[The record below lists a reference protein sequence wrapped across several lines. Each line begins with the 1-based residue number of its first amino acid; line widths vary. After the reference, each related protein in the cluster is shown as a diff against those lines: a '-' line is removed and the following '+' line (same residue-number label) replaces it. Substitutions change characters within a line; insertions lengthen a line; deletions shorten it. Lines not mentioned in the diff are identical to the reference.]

1 MFRAFEDEEDDGLL
15 SFLSLDCQKPLYI
28 YQVLVLLLHHFVFPI
43 LKMMANSSEE
53 EIDIGGYDEEPE
65 AQSMELQAENYIG
78 QQDSDVDITQNDEDR
93 QETES
98 GDDDEVEGVYDASNA
113 SEGSSEDED
122 SREHENNEVGIVFD
136 REKDEEDEELLAL
149 PPHGTQIFIAN
160 LSREVTEEDLRNLCR
175 VCGEVVDI
183 TIDWEENTQ
192 RTHAFV
198 TFTSKRVADR
208 AIREL
213 NGRVCKDREIRVL
226 KHQAKNR
233 LFLGNIPSH
242 LKEEDVAKR
251 VSEQGPGFE
260 HIQLIKGADDSSR
273 NRRFG
278 FADYYNHACAE
289 KSMKNMIRS
298 QFMLEGKVITVQWA
312 KNNGSSERMKQ
323 VHVSNLPEN
332 VTEEQMR
339 ELFSPHGE
347 ITKVLLFPLKNYG
360 FVHFAEHP
368 SALKAIDKS
377 EKYVIEGHE
386 LIASMARQK
395 GERKPPSQQSMGHYS
410 YPSRI
415 PNYTHYGQSQQ
426 SMGHYSYPSQMPNYP
441 YYVYGANNAYEST
454 RLDNGRTAYM
464 LQSPTNLMGAFAA
477 PFISPGSASYGTIS
491 NSNRSS
497 GGIRSD
503 YSPTERN
510 YSIRSSGERRSYN
523 RLDQRNYSIRSS
535 GDRRSQGSP
544 AQRNYSIRSSG
555 DRRSLYSPAQRNYSI
570 RSSGDRR
577 SHYSPAQRDYSIRAN
592 GERRSHYSPAET
604 NYSIRSIG
612 ERRSHCN
619 PTERSSRNYGSRKSG
634 RNDERPSRSRRFGPY

>member
-1 MFRAFEDEEDDGLL
+1 
-15 SFLSLDCQKPLYI
+15 
-28 YQVLVLLLHHFVFPI
+28 
-43 LKMMANSSEE
+43 MMANSSEE

-454 RLDNGRTAYM
+454 RLDN
-464 LQSPTNLMGAFAA
+464 A
-477 PFISPGSASYGTIS
+477 PLKEIIQ
-491 NSNRSS
+491 
-497 GGIRSD
+497 
-503 YSPTERN
+503 
-510 YSIRSSGERRSYN
+510 
-523 RLDQRNYSIRSS
+523 LDQVEKEDLITGLIKEIIQLDQVEIEDLKAVLLKEITQLDQVEIEDLFTVLLKEITQLDQVEIEDLITVLLKEIIQLEQMEKEDLITVLLKQIIQLDQLEKEDLIAILLKEVQGIMVQENQVGMMR
-535 GDRRSQGSP
+535 DRQE
-544 AQRNYSIRSSG
+544 A
-555 DRRSLYSPAQRNYSI
+555 DVLV
-570 RSSGDRR
+570 
-577 SHYSPAQRDYSIRAN
+577 
-592 GERRSHYSPAET
+592 
-604 NYSIRSIG
+604 
-612 ERRSHCN
+612 
-619 PTERSSRNYGSRKSG
+619 PTDLFKSEVRYKG
-634 RNDERPSRSRRFGPY
+634 FNFSAAKLCLINVK